1 MMNIRDAINRV
12 KGFRYMTEQL
22 DICSSLAQRAL
33 YDMCWMAEPAE
44 IREELS
50 RVATVKRLEEQP
62 EHAPQVERVCCRLM
76 QLHDIRGS
84 VNRTGENVVLD
95 DLEFFELKYFALLAG
110 DIREEVKEWQVVSIP
125 DLQGVISLLDPEN
138 NRVPHFYIYDAY
150 SAELAALR
158 KELKQK
164 QQQGATASETED
176 IYYRSLGVED
186 KVREELSRKLKA
198 YHRDL
203 QQALEQVAKLDVI
216 IAKAKQAEKMQL
228 SCPIVLEQQ
237 EIRFR
242 GLFHPQLR
250 ANLRMQGRE
259 FQPVDLEILPVATLV
274 TGANMVGKT
283 VLLKSIALAQCLMQF
298 GFWVPATGA
307 EMGVVEEV
315 FMSVGDDQDELNGL
329 SSYAAEILRVNEI
342 VGEVRKGRKILV
354 LIDELARTTN
364 PEEGRAIVNSVVGFL
379 TANKVMALVTT
390 HYSGIMADCRK
401 LRVRG
406 FVENKKN
413 GEVNLKNINEFID
426 YSLREDAGEEIPHE
440 ALRIAALLGVDQE
453 LLRAAEAFLPAR
465 QSEESQTV
473 Q

>member
-22 DICSSLAQRAL
+22 EICSSLAQRAL
-33 YDMCWMAEPAE
+33 YDRCWMAEPAE

-50 RVATVKRLEEQP
+50 RVGTVKRLAAQP
-62 EHAPQVERVCCRLM
+62 GHAPQVERVCCRLM

-84 VNRTGENVVLD
+84 VKRTGEKVVLD
-95 DLEFFELKYFALLAG
+95 DLELFELKYFALLAG

-125 DLQGVISLLDPEN
+125 DLQGVVSLLDPEN

-176 IYYRSLGVED
+176 IYYRSLGIED
-186 KVREELSRKLKA
+186 KVREELSQKLKA

-228 SCPIVLEQQ
+228 ACPVVLEQQ

-379 TANKVMALVTT
+379 TDHKVMALVTT
-390 HYSGIMADCRK
+390 HYSGIIAGCRK

-453 LLRAAEAFLPAR
+453 LLREAEAFLPAR